1 MFDGLAAAVITAGAA
16 VLVAIYQGRRTR
28 RQNSTEHAEARSMLR
43 DVRDGIDE
51 LDHKVDALRDDLDS
65 HLKEHPEP

>member
-1 MFDGLAAAVITAGAA
+1 MFDGILAAIITAAAAVA
-16 VLVAIYQGRRTR
+16 VAVYQGHRTR

-51 LDHKVDALRDDLDS
+51 LDHKVDAIRDDLDA
-65 HLKEHPEP
+65 HLKGHPEP